1 MLSRTLR
8 GLRLGALVLALTL
21 VTACAGSGAPA
32 VARPPL
38 SQAELDALL
47 VQDGDLP
54 AGLTAEPL
62 ASRVDWLASVPA
74 APQETA
80 RRLLGQGGE
89 LGSITLLVYPPG
101 SDIATVYTP
110 VSAVLEKAA
119 QRPPQFIGS
128 IGERS
133 GVVTSSPLNQPVVY
147 DLSFLRCSAAAYI
160 RLRTSDVDDVLQY
173 ADRLDERLQQRI
185 CP

>member
-8 GLRLGALVLALTL
+8 GLRLSALLVVVALA
-21 VTACAGSGAPA
+21 TACAGSAAPDA
-32 VARPPL
+32 PRAPL
-38 SQAELDALL
+38 SQADLDALL

-54 AGLTAEPL
+54 VRVTAEL
-62 ASRVDWLASVPA
+62 VRERVDWLRSVPA

-80 RRLLGQGGE
+80 RRLVAQDGE
-89 LGSITLLVYPPG
+89 LGSVTLLVYPPG

-110 VSAVLEKAA
+110 VSAVLERAA

-133 GVVTSSPLNQPVVY
+133 GIVTTSPQGQPVVY

-160 RLRTSDVDDVLQY
+160 RLKTSEVDEVLQY
-173 ADRLDERLQQRI
+173 ARRLDQRLQQRI